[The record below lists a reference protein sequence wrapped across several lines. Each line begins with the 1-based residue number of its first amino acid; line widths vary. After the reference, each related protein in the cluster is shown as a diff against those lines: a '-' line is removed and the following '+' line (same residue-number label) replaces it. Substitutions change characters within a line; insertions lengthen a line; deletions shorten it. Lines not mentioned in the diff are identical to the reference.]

1 VKAPSTAEGLKLDNL
16 DVTKRFKVFLIA
28 RIRGD
33 QVSFNPDL
41 EETVQTGD
49 VWIVAGADKDI
60 RSLQR

>member
-1 VKAPSTAEGLKLDNL
+1 MKLDDL

-28 RIRGD
+28 RIRGE

-41 EETVQTGD
+41 DEVVQGGD

-60 RSLQR
+60 RSMQR